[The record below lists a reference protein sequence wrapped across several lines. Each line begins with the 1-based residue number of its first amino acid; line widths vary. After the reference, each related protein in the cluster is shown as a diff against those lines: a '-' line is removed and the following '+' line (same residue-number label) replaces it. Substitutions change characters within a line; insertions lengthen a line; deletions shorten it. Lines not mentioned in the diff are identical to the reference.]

1 MNHPSLTDLKARMKA
16 VKDAPMFAKAPA
28 AELALNDF
36 LQYLAEQDARIS
48 ELERMVIHEKA

>member
-1 MNHPSLTDLKARMKA
+1 MSHPSLTDLKARMQA

-36 LQYLAEQDARIS
+36 LQYLAAQDARIAA
-48 ELERMVIHEKA
+48 LEKKGGEA